1 VSCAFILVA
10 PLRGGEADAARE
22 AIRAL
27 DQPFARVPGTH
38 LARVQVLEDRRLLV
52 AADHDGPLEPW
63 LAAAARELDP
73 VLAHCAFWP
82 GADNPA
88 EVVGWAR
95 KRSLPA
101 GFSVVGSPHATVEEV
116 GEALALR
123 ERLARFAAETEGL
136 DDAALHAAWK
146 AR

>member
-1 VSCAFILVA
+1 MSSAFILLA
-10 PLRGGEADAARE
+10 QLRGGEAEAAR
-22 AIRAL
+22 ASIRAL
-27 DQPFARVPGTH
+27 GQPFARVPGTH
-38 LARVQVLEDRRLLV
+38 LARLQVLEDRHLLLAV
-52 AADHDGPLEPW
+52 DHDGALEPW
-63 LAAAARELDP
+63 LLAAARELDG

-82 GADNPA
+82 GADNLA
-88 EVVGWAR
+88 EVVTWAR
-95 KRSLPA
+95 DRSLPA

-136 DDAALHAAWK
+136 DDAALHAAWR

>member
-1 VSCAFILVA
+1 VSSAFILVA
-10 PLRGGEADAARE
+10 PLRGGEADAARA

-52 AADHDGPLEPW
+52 AADHDGPLESW
-63 LAAAARELDP
+63 LAAAARELDS

-82 GADNPA
+82 GADNAA
-88 EVVGWAR
+88 EVVSWAR
-95 KRSLPA
+95 DRSLPA
-101 GFSVVGSPHATVEEV
+101 GFSVVGSPHATVEQV
-116 GEALALR
+116 GQALALR

>member
-1 VSCAFILVA
+1 MSAAFILLA
-10 PLRGGEADAARE
+10 PLRGGEAEAARE

-27 DQPFARVPGTH
+27 DQPFALVPGTH

-63 LAAAARELDP
+63 LAAAAHELDS

-88 EVVGWAR
+88 EVVSWAR
-95 KRSLPA
+95 ERSLPA
-101 GFSVVGSPHATVEEV
+101 GFSVVGSPHATVEQV
-116 GEALALR
+116 AEALALR